1 MKPGKP
7 MTFATCNFHNK
18 KKFIVCLPGNPV
30 SAVVTA
36 YLFLQ
41 PIINRLNGNNSK
53 PIIISSKVIKQ
64 LSAIFFITSIECF

>member
-7 MTFATCNFHNK
+7 LTFATCNFQGRK
-18 KKFIVCLPGNPV
+18 KYILCLPGNPV

-41 PIINRLNGNNSK
+41 PIINRLSGNKSK
-53 PIIISSKVIKQ
+53 PIIIKSKVGKQ
-64 LSAIFFITSIECF
+64 IYFF